1 MNKDQTHG
9 RIAEVKGKV
18 KEVAGKLVGNKE
30 MEIKGTL
37 QNTKGKVQAAIG
49 DAKENLKHA
58 GHCK

>member
-1 MNKDQTHG
+1 MNKDQSNG
-9 RIAEVKGKV
+9 RIAEVTGKV
-18 KEVAGKLVGNKE
+18 KEVAGKIVGNKE

-58 GHCK
+58 SHGK